1 MFRKLVNDS
10 LGVFMSLTK
19 QSEEESLGR
28 EENLVKVSSIQKDC
42 QEQLSESW
50 PTAQSAHKLEMIWHL
65 EIH

>member
-1 MFRKLVNDS
+1 
-10 LGVFMSLTK
+10 MSLTK